1 MNDLKKYTILI
12 TGAASGNGYG
22 IAKFCTD
29 YFSKLILIDKD
40 KAGLEKAKDD
50 ANNANEAKSMFL
62 ANMSHELR
70 TPLNAIIGLAS
81 LLRED
86 VREDKL
92 EDYYEPLDRI
102 LRASKHFL
110 SLIYDVLDVSKIE
123 AGKIELFVENFNLE
137 NKVMKYTSQP
147 SPESFRKLILDESKE
162 YYNQLYDF
170 INSYSENPESSQYID
185 ESISIARSILE
196 GKSNIPMVGAS
207 GAVFGILLAFAMLF
221 PNMELYMLFFPFPI
235 KAKYLVLG
243 YGIYE
248 VWSELNRMPGDNVA
262 HLAHLGG
269 MLIGYIILRYWKNKN
284 GTYY

>member
-1 MNDLKKYTILI
+1 MWIHAGIGHIFSNMFAVLVFGPILERVWGSRKFFIFYLI
-12 TGAASGNGYG
+12 TGVGAGVLYSGVN
-22 IAKFCTD
+22 
-29 YFSKLILIDKD
+29 
-40 KAGLEKAKDD
+40 
-50 ANNANEAKSMFL
+50 
-62 ANMSHELR
+62 
-70 TPLNAIIGLAS
+70 
-81 LLRED
+81 
-86 VREDKL
+86 
-92 EDYYEPLDRI
+92 
-102 LRASKHFL
+102 
-110 SLIYDVLDVSKIE
+110 
-123 AGKIELFVENFNLE
+123 FVENFNLE
-137 NKVMKYTSQP
+137 NKVMRYASQP

-248 VWSELNRMPGDNVA
+248 IWSELNRMPGDNVA

-284 GTYY
+284 VTYY

>member
-1 MNDLKKYTILI
+1 MFNLTPAAKNILIINGIIFILTSGFIIESFGLRYILSDNFKPYQFLTYMWIHAGFGHLFSNMFAVIIFAPILERVWGSRKFFIFYLI
-12 TGAASGNGYG
+12 TGVGAGILYSGVNFFENY
-22 IAKFCTD
+22 
-29 YFSKLILIDKD
+29 S
-40 KAGLEKAKDD
+40 LETKVKTYQQ
-50 ANNANEAKSMFL
+50 NPN
-62 ANMSHELR
+62 
-70 TPLNAIIGLAS
+70 P
-81 LLRED
+81 
-86 VREDKL
+86 
-92 EDYYEPLDRI
+92 
-102 LRASKHFL
+102 
-110 SLIYDVLDVSKIE
+110 
-123 AGKIELFVENFNLE
+123 ENFRKFILE
-137 NKVMKYTSQP
+137 N
-147 SPESFRKLILDESKE
+147 SKE

-170 INSYSENPESSQYID
+170 INSYTENPESSQYID

-248 VWSELNRMPGDNVA
+248 IWSELNRMPGDNVA

-269 MLIGYIILRYWKNKN
+269 MLIGYIILRYWKNKY